1 MSTQLKVALIV
12 FAIIC
17 CIVIAKHNTN
27 IRKEKISVR
36 YSLFWLFSTFVILL
50 VGLFPDIILY
60 FNNFLGFEVMSNF
73 VIGLLIS
80 LLLLIT
86 FILTIIVTKQ
96 KNQIKILIQEISLLE
111 SRK

>member
-12 FAIIC
+12 FAIIWF
-17 CIVIAKHNTN
+17 IVIIYNN
-27 IRKEKISVR
+27 RKEKISVR
-36 YSLFWLFSTFVILL
+36 YSLFWLFSTLVILL

>member
-1 MSTQLKVALIV
+1 MSMQLKVALIV
-12 FAIIC
+12 FAIIWF
-17 CIVIAKHNTN
+17 IVIIYN

>member
-12 FAIIC
+12 FAIVWF
-17 CIVIAKHNTN
+17 IVIISN

-36 YSLFWLFSTFVILL
+36 YSLFWLFSTLVILL

>member
-12 FAIIC
+12 FAIIWF
-17 CIVIAKHNTN
+17 IVIIYNT
-27 IRKEKISVR
+27 RKEKISVR